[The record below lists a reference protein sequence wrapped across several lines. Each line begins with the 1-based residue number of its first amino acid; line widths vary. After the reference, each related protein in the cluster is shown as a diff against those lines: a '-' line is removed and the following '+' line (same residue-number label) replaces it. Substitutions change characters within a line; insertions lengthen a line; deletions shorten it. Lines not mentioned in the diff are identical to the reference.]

1 MAAAS
6 VDPTHGERFT
16 FDISADLRSL
26 RVVLDAAAGAGL
38 GAVLLGEAADKLDG
52 LIELLAEAEQAR
64 DTARAEADTWWKRS
78 ETQVDTIASL
88 RQHSE
93 TLNSV
98 AYAAAEALGDVRD
111 GEPVLASPERLVGR
125 LIAERNAARLQ
136 QTITESAARVLAKER
151 DQALKRVRELE
162 DRAGVDPFEPPAR
175 EAQCQ
180 HGQDRHEIC
189 VLCLVDRTAADGP
202 GEADRG

>member
-1 MAAAS
+1 MTQPDDTLKIIDGLRGTAVPVGMAAVVA
-6 VDPTHGERFT
+6 DPTHGERLT
-16 FDISADLRSL
+16 WDISADLRQWCDGHSL
-26 RVVLDAAAGAGL
+26 HTLRP
-38 GAVLLGEAADKLDG
+38 LLTEAADKLDG

-98 AYAAAEALGDVRD
+98 AYAA
-111 GEPVLASPERLVGR
+111 
-125 LIAERNAARLQ
+125 RLQ

-162 DRAGVDPFEPPAR
+162 DAAGVDPFEPPAR
-175 EAQCQ
+175 EAQT
-180 HGQDRHEIC
+180 R
-189 VLCLVDRTAADGP
+189 
-202 GEADRG
+202 